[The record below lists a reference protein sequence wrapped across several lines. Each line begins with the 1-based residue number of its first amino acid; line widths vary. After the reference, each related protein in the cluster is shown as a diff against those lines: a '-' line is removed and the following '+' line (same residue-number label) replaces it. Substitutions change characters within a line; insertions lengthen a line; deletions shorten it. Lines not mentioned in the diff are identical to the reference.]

1 MACQRLIINR
11 LTRKTLM
18 FLEVQLT
25 SFRQHRDLTVQF
37 GPGLNAIRGANEA
50 GKTTIIEAITYA
62 MFGARAL
69 RESLADT
76 VTWGEKETALK
87 VRLDFQAGAEA
98 MRCYRGKSGAAIYRL
113 GDESVPVITGQD
125 EVKRFFEGLLG
136 AKADVAARLM
146 MASQKSLQGALEDGP
161 GAAVKLIETLSNFS
175 LIDRIIDR
183 LQEALPNGNTDAIK
197 SRIALLEAQQGPEP
211 VDPTQPLAAARAAA
225 WEVASQATVALA
237 GAKQAWD
244 AHQPAALA
252 ADVTIKDYNH
262 LQSELVS
269 KTEQAERVM
278 REWEAI
284 EPVPG
289 PSEEELAGLR
299 LLVQDASR
307 IDKAREAYRALQKI
321 EEPEMEWDGD
331 RASLQAELDKVE
343 RERIAWAGQITIAQI
358 DATRLEGQLI
368 KEAKCAF
375 CEKDLAGVP
384 EVVQRN
390 SALMPRIQEKR
401 DFINGSQLRVD
412 ELDAMAREYRDV
424 LRDGERIERH
434 VRPHNDYVRV
444 DGRFVPPRVEYIGPS
459 LEVLNRAAGE
469 DPRARLRAAEAKA
482 AAYQRAVGQKEQA
495 WATLTRLN
503 REAAEIGSKVDAA
516 KEAVAAAEGTLQR
529 ATELSL
535 ALGEAQAQAAA
546 ANDAL
551 AAAEGELRHAQAMYQ
566 QTLEHWKMLGKQLE
580 QARQEF
586 KDMTWTNALIT
597 KIRKARPKVADELWS
612 IVNASIGKHFSD
624 IRGTPSKVTR
634 EDNDFKVD
642 GHSISGLSGSTMDA
656 LGLAVRVGLTKT
668 FLPNT
673 SFMSLDEPA
682 AACDEVRERNMLGMI
697 AASGFDQV
705 LLITHSDQCESVA
718 NSVVRI

>member
-1 MACQRLIINR
+1 
-11 LTRKTLM
+11 M
-18 FLEVQLT
+18 FREVQLT
-25 SFRQHRDLTVQF
+25 NFRQHRDLTVQF

-87 VRLDFQAGAEA
+87 VRLDFQAGDVL
-98 MRCYRGKSGAAIYRL
+98 MRCYRGKSGAAIYRAD
-113 GDESVPVITGQD
+113 DESVPIITGQD

-136 AKADVAARLM
+136 AKSDTAARLM

-175 LIDRIIDR
+175 LIDRIIER

-211 VDPTQPLAAARAAA
+211 VDPTQPLAEARAAA
-225 WEVASQATVALA
+225 WEGASQAAVALA
-237 GAKQAWD
+237 AAKQAWE
-244 AHQPAALA
+244 AHQPEARA
-252 ADVTIKDYNH
+252 ADVTIKDYNR
-262 LQSELVS
+262 LQSDLVS
-269 KTEQAERVM
+269 KNVQVERVR

-284 EPVPG
+284 DPVPG
-289 PSEEELAGLR
+289 PSQEELAELR
-299 LLVQDASR
+299 RQVDDAAHL
-307 IDKAREAYRALQKI
+307 DKAREAYRAVQKI
-321 EEPEMEWDGD
+321 EEPELEWDND
-331 RASLQAELDKVE
+331 RASLQAELDRVE
-343 RERIAWAGQITIAQI
+343 RDRIALAGQITIAQI

-390 SALMPRIQEKR
+390 SALAPRIKEKR

-412 ELDAMAREYRDV
+412 ELEALARGYRDV
-424 LRDGERIERH
+424 LREGDRIERH
-434 VRPHNDYVRV
+434 VRPHGDYVRV
-444 DGRFVPPRVEYIGPS
+444 DGGTVPPHVEYVGPP
-459 LEVLNRAAGE
+459 LDVLNRAATQ
-469 DPRARLRAAEAKA
+469 DPRARLRQAEAEA
-482 AAYQRAVGQKEQA
+482 AAFQRAVGQKEQA
-495 WATLTRLN
+495 WATLTRLA
-503 REAAEIGSKVDAA
+503 REAEEIGSKVDAA
-516 KEAVAAAEGTLQR
+516 QEAVAAAEGTLQH
-529 ATELSL
+529 
-535 ALGEAQAQAAA
+535 A
-546 ANDAL
+546 ANLSVELGNAQNAATAANEAL
-551 AAAEGELRHAQAMYQ
+551 AAAESELRHAQEMHQ
-566 QTLEHWKMLGKQLE
+566 QALKHWQMLSKQLE

-586 KDMTWTNALIT
+586 KDMAWTNALIT

-624 IRGTPSKVTR
+624 IRGVPSKVTR